1 MAMVLL
7 VYGLLNLAYCYALPM
22 GEIANASSPLHDTA
36 LPVASKAAQ
45 TFLPR
50 FGAQWV
56 AIATLLSTIGALN
69 GSILTGARIPYAMA
83 RDGLFFACFARL
95 GQRSAVPVVAI
106 LAQGLWAAL
115 LVIMAK
121 FDQLTDC
128 VIFASMIFYAITTAA
143 VFVLRKKQPATPR
156 PYKTLGYPV
165 VPILF
170 IAVAIWLLLNTLRT
184 NPLESAAGLGLI
196 GLGLPVYFWQRRTAA
211 RL

>member
-1 MAMVLL
+1 
-7 VYGLLNLAYCYALPM
+7 
-22 GEIANASSPLHDTA
+22 
-36 LPVASKAAQ
+36 
-45 TFLPR
+45 
-50 FGAQWV
+50 
-56 AIATLLSTIGALN
+56 
-69 GSILTGARIPYAMA
+69 
-83 RDGLFFACFARL
+83 
-95 GQRSAVPVVAI
+95 
-106 LAQGLWAAL
+106 
-115 LVIMAK
+115 
-121 FDQLTDC
+121 